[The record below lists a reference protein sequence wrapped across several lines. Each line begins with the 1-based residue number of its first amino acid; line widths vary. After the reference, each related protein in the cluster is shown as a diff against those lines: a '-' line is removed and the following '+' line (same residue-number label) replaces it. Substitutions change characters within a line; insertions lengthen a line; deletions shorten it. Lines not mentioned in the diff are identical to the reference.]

1 MGKAVRC
8 KKFVW
13 SQRLFLFSTNSA
25 SDSFGSAADHGP
37 KILRFVLPK
46 IGEKMST
53 YSVQER
59 WDALFDS
66 DLRDF
71 GLTAWK
77 TWLACMRFSMY
88 CPSTVFSDLSRRFS
102 SLTWPTNQ
110 RWVLWLSTNH
120 SSPCPPGEWGRPACS
135 ATPTP
140 ARSAAPSPPAR
151 PKIFWFNVTKIFLT

>member
-1 MGKAVRC
+1 MRYQ
-8 KKFVW
+8 KFVW

-25 SDSFGSAADHGP
+25 SDSFGSATDHGP
-37 KILRFVLPK
+37 KILRFVLPE
-46 IGEKMST
+46 IREKMH
-53 YSVQER
+53 SVQER

-88 CPSTVFSDLSRRFS
+88 CPRTVFSDLSRRFS

-110 RWVLWLSTNH
+110 RWVLWFST
-120 SSPCPPGEWGRPACS
+120 PPITAHLVHPVREVVQRVLQLQHLGDQPRLLLLLVLE
-135 ATPTP
+135 
-140 ARSAAPSPPAR
+140 
-151 PKIFWFNVTKIFLT
+151 IFKCMKNILT

>member
-1 MGKAVRC
+1 MGKSVCALW
-8 KKFVW
+8 KVW

-25 SDSFGSAADHGP
+25 SDSFGSATNHGP

-46 IGEKMST
+46 IREKMST

-88 CPSTVFSDLSRRFS
+88 CPRTVFSDLSRRFS
-102 SLTWPTNQ
+102 SLTWSTNQ
-110 RWVLWLSTNH
+110 RWVLWLST
-120 SSPCPPGEWGRPACS
+120 PPITAHLVHPVREVVQRVLQLQHLGDQPRLLLLLVLEM
-135 ATPTP
+135 
-140 ARSAAPSPPAR
+140 
-151 PKIFWFNVTKIFLT
+151 F

>member
-25 SDSFGSAADHGP
+25 SDSFGSAANHGP

-59 WDALFDS
+59 WDDALFDS

-88 CPSTVFSDLSRRFS
+88 CPRTVFSDLSRRFS

-110 RWVLWLSTNH
+110 RWVLWLSTQPITAH
-120 SSPCPPGEWGRPACS
+120 LVHPVREVVQRVLQLQHLRDQPRLLLLLVL
-135 ATPTP
+135 
-140 ARSAAPSPPAR
+140 
-151 PKIFWFNVTKIFLT
+151 KYFDLM